1 MSCSLILGLICG
13 CGDMTF
19 IIRVIRLFRLTLYD
33 KILDFILY
41 VYKVNTSMQTS
52 GLWIESEKKKKKRR
66 REEKRSN
73 AEGSKGERVQARE
86 RRR

>member
-1 MSCSLILGLICG
+1 
-13 CGDMTF
+13 
-19 IIRVIRLFRLTLYD
+19 
-33 KILDFILY
+33 
-41 VYKVNTSMQTS
+41 MQTS

-73 AEGSKGERVQARE
+73 AKGSKGERVQARE